1 MKVYRFSI
9 IIPHKNI
16 PELLIRCINSVPKRD
31 DIQIIVVDDNSKDAD
46 TYINKYPILSRPN
59 IEFYSSKEGK
69 GAGFVRNIGLDH
81 AKGEWLLFSD
91 ADDIFT
97 DRFDEILKIIEADTE
112 SDIIYFDVESRDSDT
127 FAVTNE
133 SEWISNKIKDLA
145 HNGVTDQNKYGMLT
159 PWSKAISHQLVK
171 EHHIRFEVVPCS
183 NDTAF
188 STFANFYAKKVRALT
203 IPGYCW
209 MQRQGSLWR
218 TKDYSWYI
226 IRMEVLARLA
236 CFMKEHDD
244 KAGYEYFSVSA
255 QKFMNDL
262 AKISKIQHV
271 KANFKYGMIMKDYG
285 VIFKHI
291 PYLILHYARIL

>member
-16 PELLIRCINSVPKRD
+16 PELLIRCINSIPKRD

-159 PWSKAISHQLVK
+159 PWSKAIRHQLVK

-188 STFANFYAKKVRALT
+188 STFASFYAKKVRALT